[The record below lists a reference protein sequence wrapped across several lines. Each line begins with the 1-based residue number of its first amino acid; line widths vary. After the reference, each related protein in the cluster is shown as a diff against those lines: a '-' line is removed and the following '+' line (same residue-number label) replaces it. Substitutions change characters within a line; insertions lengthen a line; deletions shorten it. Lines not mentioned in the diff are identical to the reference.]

1 MLASFLQN
9 LGLPTQPSKC
19 KASKIKGNQ
28 RYQSASSLAV
38 LLVIN
43 YLAGIKIWRAQRSKF
58 LPSRRFFIF
67 FIFFLSALKKTGE
80 RTSAYFDP
88 CLCEQMYDYFM
99 ISLSYFR
106 HFLNDTTCK
115 IYSFPELR
123 KQKRAKTSRW
133 FTELSLQIS
142 KAIRLYQPWSS
153 IVVKSMLFLMKYNNM
168 WA

>member
-9 LGLPTQPSKC
+9 VGLPTQPSKC

-58 LPSRRFFIF
+58 LPSRRFFF
-67 FIFFLSALKKTGE
+67 FFFLSALKKTGE
-80 RTSAYFDP
+80 WTSTYFDP
-88 CLCEQMYDYFM
+88 CLYEQIYDYFI

-106 HFLNDTTCK
+106 RFLKDTTCK

-168 WA
+168 